1 MSKTIEVGRHDV
13 SVYGKSYG
21 YSGVSVLSKLARYG
35 GYPNWPERLKLDP
48 RCSVRNRKRE
58 LERLPEPCAEAVID
72 QGSFWFRIS
81 NFFQPGDV
89 IFMETG
95 TASSGGQDF
104 VLPRHA
110 TMINSAA
117 WLSIGYTLGA
127 CVGATL
133 VRMEW
138 EKWRS
143 EHPGEFIKGHNPI

>member
-1 MSKTIEVGRHDV
+1 
-13 SVYGKSYG
+13 
-21 YSGVSVLSKLARYG
+21 
-35 GYPNWPERLKLDP
+35 
-48 RCSVRNRKRE
+48 VRNRKRE

-104 VLPRHA
+104 VPPRHA